1 LRITVS
7 DEGIKNSKRGRTYL
21 MTFLD
26 AELGD
31 ASLIMPHMQN
41 LKGSGAVATVRE
53 EIKGSSANS
62 WSP

>member
-7 DEGIKNSKRGRTYL
+7 DEGIKNSKGGRTYL
-21 MTFLD
+21 VTLLD
-26 AELGD
+26 AEHGD
-31 ASLIMPHMQN
+31 ASLMMPHIQN

-53 EIKGSSANS
+53 KIKGSSANS